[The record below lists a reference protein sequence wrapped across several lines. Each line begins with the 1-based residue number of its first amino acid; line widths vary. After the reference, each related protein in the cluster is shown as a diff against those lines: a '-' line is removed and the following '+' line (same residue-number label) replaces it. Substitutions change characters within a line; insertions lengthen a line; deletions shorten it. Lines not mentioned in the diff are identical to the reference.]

1 MAAPKKVR
9 LAALSLV
16 VLLALG
22 FGLRWWLHGRFIEST
37 DNAYIRAEITAITP
51 RVGGEVVEVAVQNN
65 QRVKKG
71 DLLLRLDR
79 ADYEAKLA
87 NARATIA
94 KAEAAL
100 AANTE
105 QQALQET
112 LVAEAR
118 AALAATQAEAT
129 RLQREWSRAD
139 TLVKEGVAS
148 RQRLETAT
156 AAHQSARAQVERAT
170 AGVKAAQQQIA
181 ALQADRARLQ
191 AELEAANAGLAL
203 AQLDLAATELRAP
216 RDGAVGDLA
225 ARLGE
230 RVSSGLRLLSIVP
243 LDAVYVEANF
253 KETQLTDMQPG
264 QRVTID
270 VDAYPGRKLVGHVD
284 SVSPAS
290 GAEFALLPPDNATGN
305 FNKIVQRVSV
315 KVVFDDFGELAGRLR
330 PGMSVEVE
338 VDTRTGDAA
347 TRAEG

>member
-9 LAALSLV
+9 IV
-16 VLLALG
+16 VLCLAVLVAAG
-22 FGLRWWLHGRFIEST
+22 FGLRWWLHGRFIERT

-65 QRVKKG
+65 QGVKKG
-71 DLLLRLDR
+71 DLLLRIDR
-79 ADYEAKLA
+79 SDYEARLA
-87 NARATIA
+87 NARAA
-94 KAEAAL
+94 VAQREAAL

-112 LVAEAR
+112 LVVEAR
-118 AALAATQAEAT
+118 AALSASQAEAT
-129 RLQREWSRAD
+129 RQQQEWTRAS

-148 RQRLETAT
+148 PQRLDTAT
-156 AAHQSARAQVERAT
+156 AAHQSARAQVDRSS
-170 AGVKAAQQQIA
+170 AGVKAAQQQIT
-181 ALQADRARLQ
+181 ALIADRARIAAELQ
-191 AELEAANAGLAL
+191 AAQASLKLAE
-203 AQLDLAATELRAP
+203 LDLAATELRAP

-225 ARLGE
+225 ARVGE

-253 KETQLTDMQPG
+253 KETQLTNMQPG
-264 QRVTID
+264 QQVTIEI
-270 VDAYPGRKLVGHVD
+270 DAYPGQPLIGHLQ

-305 FNKIVQRVSV
+305 FNKIVQRVPV
-315 KVVFDDFGELAGRLR
+315 KITFDSFGALASRLR

-338 VDTRTGDAA
+338 IDTRTGGTA
-347 TRAEG
+347 G